1 VFADAQCHSI
11 MALVIVNFF
20 WGWNEFVCPLL
31 VLNSKSN
38 FVLSICLPCV
48 KYSGGVFT
56 EGSVNYAILAAFS
69 LAYALP
75 VLLAYL
81 LLAKHFV
88 RSIVL
93 TGIRG

>member
-1 VFADAQCHSI
+1 

-20 WGWNEFVCPLL
+20 WGWNEFVWPLL

-38 FVLSICLPCV
+38 FVLSIGLPCV
-48 KYSGGVFT
+48 KYSGDVFT